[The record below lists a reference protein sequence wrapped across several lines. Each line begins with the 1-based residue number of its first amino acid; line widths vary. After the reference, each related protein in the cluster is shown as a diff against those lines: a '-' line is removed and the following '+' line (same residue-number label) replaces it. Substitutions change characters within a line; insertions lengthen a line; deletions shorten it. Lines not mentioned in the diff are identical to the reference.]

1 MHHDVH
7 AEPACAFEK
16 RVNCS
21 SNIQESPLNTVGH
34 SFTSGCLPPPGLHV
48 LLLQDYQGYY
58 DDDGCV
64 VDYRNYDYQTF
75 YSEEYGNASCDYSQQ
90 EGVVEVSDVLNAA
103 GAHQALVTCYNS
115 KC

>member
-34 SFTSGCLPPPGLHV
+34 SFTSGCLHV
-48 LLLQDYQGYY
+48 LLLQDYQGYF
-58 DDDGCV
+58 DDDGYV
-64 VDYRNYDYQTF
+64 VDYRNYDYQDF
-75 YSEEYGNASCDYSQQ
+75 YSEAYGNASCNYSQQ
-90 EGVVEVSDVLNAA
+90 EGVAEVSDVLNAA
-103 GAHQALVTCYNS
+103 GVSNVL
-115 KC
+115 